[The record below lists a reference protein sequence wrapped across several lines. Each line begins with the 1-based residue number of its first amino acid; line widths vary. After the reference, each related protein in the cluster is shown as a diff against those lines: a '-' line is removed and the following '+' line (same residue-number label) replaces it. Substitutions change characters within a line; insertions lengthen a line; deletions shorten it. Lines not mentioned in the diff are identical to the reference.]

1 LRRASTARISASAAA
16 ALETGRR
23 AAATTIPA
31 TVITPLL
38 LAELVELRLGQTDGL
53 RSGFRM
59 LIQNF

>member
-1 LRRASTARISASAAA
+1 LRRTAPAGISASAAA

-31 TVITPLL
+31 TVIPPLL
-38 LAELVELRLGQTDGL
+38 LAELVELRLGQPDGF